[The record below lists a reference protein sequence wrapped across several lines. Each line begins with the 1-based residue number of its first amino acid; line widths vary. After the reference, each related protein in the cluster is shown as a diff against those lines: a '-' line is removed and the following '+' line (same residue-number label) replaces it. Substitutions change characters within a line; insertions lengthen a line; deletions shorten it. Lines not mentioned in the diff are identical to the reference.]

1 MVTTELYSK
10 GDGAVNKVSSTC

>member
-10 GDGAVNKVSSTC
+10 GDGTVNKVSSTC